1 MFCKDG
7 NIPISVFYKRFID
20 AFFVGFDPR
29 RLIEIE
35 LSEYETSADEYSY
48 QLRLGMDAALT
59 VLHECETF
67 TATSVNGVH
76 LRVDPEVF
84 LTETSSIFLEQDYE
98 KLGALGVLG
107 ALGASER
114 NELSFMFVHSLT
126 FLVSLALWDEVFQ
139 PRVKRIKSEFLKI
152 QNKDTDLFDEIEIF
166 AKKIQPFEGWS
177 LSISNVEATSALGKI
192 LDNYPFKEAVEKR
205 GRRRLKK
212 AREYWQ
218 FEMKFSR
225 GNKSWMQV
233 ARLIK
238 NKTNEEP
245 SSKSLRDWRDNPL
258 PPRD

>member
-7 NIPISVFYKRFID
+7 NIPISVFYKHFID
-20 AFFVGFDPR
+20 AFFVDFDPR
-29 RLIEIE
+29 KLIEIE
-35 LSEYETSADEYSY
+35 LSEYETSANENSY

-59 VLHECETF
+59 VLHGCETF

-76 LRVDPEVF
+76 LRVDPEIF
-84 LTETSSIFLEQDYE
+84 LTEPSTIFLEQDYE
-98 KLGALGVLG
+98 KLGALG

-114 NELSFMFVHSLT
+114 NEFSFMFVHSPT
-126 FLVSLALWDEVFQ
+126 FLVSLALWDEIFQ
-139 PRVKRIKSEFLKI
+139 PRIKRIKSEFLKI
-152 QNKDTDLFDEIEIF
+152 QNKDTDLFDEIEVI
-166 AKKIQPFEGWS
+166 AKKIQLFEGWS
-177 LSISNVEATSALGKI
+177 LSISNVEATSVLGKI

-205 GRRRLKK
+205 GRKRLNK

-245 SSKSLRDWRDNPL
+245 SPKSLRDWEKNPL